1 LEFLNLV
8 SKTNIQQRYYR
19 FSLVNSIVIVVVKI
33 IITVVVKTIMVAI
46 KAIITITTIIVV
58 SFMAIIT
65 FFISFKVILIIVDF
79 DFVIVSL
86 TIFIYIVGN
95 ISFIEVFDSFILFIA
110 IEYSKSV
117 LSPIV
122 IFKVFLRTTLD
133 IELIMILQLL
143 VVCNLK
149 IFDSLPMLN

>member
-1 LEFLNLV
+1 
-8 SKTNIQQRYYR
+8 
-19 FSLVNSIVIVVVKI
+19 
-33 IITVVVKTIMVAI
+33 MVAI
-46 KAIITITTIIVV
+46 KAITTITTIIVV

-110 IEYSKSV
+110 IEYSNSV

-122 IFKVFLRTTLD
+122 IFKVFLKTTLD

>member
-1 LEFLNLV
+1 
-8 SKTNIQQRYYR
+8 
-19 FSLVNSIVIVVVKI
+19 VVKI
-33 IITVVVKTIMVAI
+33 IINVVVKTIMVAI
-46 KAIITITTIIVV
+46 KAITTTITIVVV
-58 SFMAIIT
+58 SFMVIIT

-95 ISFIEVFDSFILFIA
+95 ISFIEVFDNFILFIA
-110 IEYSKSV
+110 IEYSNSV

-122 IFKVFLRTTLD
+122 IFKVFLKTTLD

>member
-1 LEFLNLV
+1 V
-8 SKTNIQQRYYR
+8 SKINIQQRYYR

-33 IITVVVKTIMVAI
+33 IINVVVKTIMVAI
-46 KAIITITTIIVV
+46 KAITTTITIVVV
-58 SFMAIIT
+58 SFMVIIT

-95 ISFIEVFDSFILFIA
+95 ISFIEVFDNFILFIA
-110 IEYSKSV
+110 IEYSNSV

-122 IFKVFLRTTLD
+122 IFKVFLKTTLD

>member
-1 LEFLNLV
+1 M
-8 SKTNIQQRYYR
+8 SKIDIQQRYYR

-33 IITVVVKTIMVAI
+33 IINVVVKTIMVAI
-46 KAIITITTIIVV
+46 KAITTTITIVVV
-58 SFMAIIT
+58 SFMVIIT

-95 ISFIEVFDSFILFIA
+95 ISFIEVFDNFILFIA
-110 IEYSKSV
+110 IEYSNSV